1 MGMLPEKILLAT
13 DGSEDA
19 TRATEAASDL
29 ASKSGAELHVVHVW
43 HDVRGFAH
51 DFVRRELKR
60 QGQEVLDQQVA
71 KVGAAGCEVVEAHL
85 RRGRTSNEV
94 IALAGEIGAGLM
106 IVGSRGMG
114 TVQRIL
120 MGSQSEEIVH
130 HAQIPVLVVRG
141 AEPYWPPKRIVIGE
155 DFSDDAGK
163 AGELAAAIGGL
174 YGAGG
179 LLLYS
184 HPDLPE
190 VPPGEARSTAT
201 NLMDMRERDEQ
212 MLDDR
217 AGRLEKPLGSS
228 PEVRLSGGYPARVLL
243 EASLEL
249 QPSLL
254 VVGSRGLAGMARTR
268 LGSVSTKVVT
278 AAPGPVLVYPHVD

>member
-60 QGQEVLDQQVA
+60 QGQEVLDQQVE

-217 AGRLEKPLGSS
+217 AGRLEKLLGSS

-243 EASLEL
+243 EASLEVL
-249 QPSLL
+249 PSLL